1 MISPDETI
9 KIGRAER
16 LIYDRLQR
24 DGYLYFV
31 LIDPEKPGDLKTLA
45 RVAAEEGVSGFF
57 VGGSTAQITSDYE
70 TAISE
75 LKRNGTLPV
84 LIFPS
89 GTSSVAKGS
98 DAIWFMSLLNSE
110 DPHYIIGAQMLGI
123 SGIKRLGL
131 EAIPMGYII
140 VGYGGTVGFIGRARA
155 IPYERPEIACGYA
168 AAAEALGL
176 RFIYLEG
183 GSGAP
188 RHVPPEFVAAVRR
201 AIRIPLL
208 VGGGITNGDA
218 AAKLVQA
225 GADGIVTGT
234 ILEGEPQIREKI
246 REIVDGCRR
255 AARPR
260 QPKV

>member
-1 MISPDETI
+1 MISSDEVV
-9 KIGRAER
+9 KIGRTER
-16 LIYDRLQR
+16 LIYDRLRR
-24 DGYLYFV
+24 DRYLYFV
-31 LIDPEKPGDLKTLA
+31 LVDPEKPGDLKTLA
-45 RVAAEEGVSGFF
+45 HVAEEEGVSGFL

-70 TAISE
+70 ATISE

-89 GTSSVAKGS
+89 GASSVAKGS
-98 DAIWFMSLLNSE
+98 DAIWFMSLLNSD

-123 SGIKRLGL
+123 GGVRRLGL
-131 EAIPMGYII
+131 EAIPMGYVV
-140 VGYGGTVGFIGRARA
+140 VGYGGTAGLVGRARV
-155 IPYERPEIACGYA
+155 IPYERPEVACGYA
-168 AAAEALGL
+168 AAAEALGI

-188 RHVPPEFVAAVRR
+188 KHVPPEFVAAVRR
-201 AIRIPLL
+201 AIHIPLL

-218 AAKLVQA
+218 AAELVQA

-234 ILEGEPQIREKI
+234 VLEGEPQIREKV
-246 REIVDGCRR
+246 REIAGGCKR
-255 AARPR
+255 AARSR